1 MNVYAALAVQA
12 LARRAGV
19 RQAAVGHAA
28 TTPVLVGI
36 AGGVGVGKSTAAA
49 LVRDH
54 LAVAPAPVEV
64 ICTDAF
70 LLPNTELESR
80 GISMRK
86 GFPESFDAPALDA
99 CLSALEAG
107 RSSVELPVY
116 SHLTYDR
123 VPDEVQVLGP
133 ADVVIVEGVNA
144 LQPPVVDHLDLALYI
159 DAEEADMRVWFVD
172 RFLALCD
179 AAIADETSFYRGF
192 TGMTREQQRG
202 IAEWTWREINAVNLR
217 DHIAPSRSRATWV
230 VSKRRD
236 HSIRAT
242 SVPGA

>member
-1 MNVYAALAVQA
+1 MNAYRALAEQ
-12 LARRAGV
+12 LIARRA
-19 RQAAVGHAA
+19 AVSQRDEAR
-28 TTPVLVGI
+28 VLVGI

-49 LVRDH
+49 LVRGH
-54 LAVAPAPVEV
+54 LVAASVPVEV
-64 ICTDAF
+64 VCTDAF
-70 LLPNTELESR
+70 LLPNAELEAR

-107 RSSVELPVY
+107 RSVVEIPVY
-116 SHLTYDR
+116 SHATYDR
-123 VPDEVQVLGP
+123 APDEVQVLGP

-144 LQPPVVDHLDLALYI
+144 LQPPVVDHLDLAIYI
-159 DAEEADMRVWFVD
+159 DADEADMRTWFVD
-172 RFLALCD
+172 RFLALCE

-192 TGMTREQQRG
+192 AGMTREQQRG
-202 IAEWTWREINAVNLR
+202 IADWTWREINAVNLR

-236 HSIRAT
+236 HSIRAS
-242 SVPGA
+242 SVPGT